1 MRDVMTVAL
10 APHELSGGSGS
21 SGAGSSA
28 AVASVDAL
36 GRATLHRIGVPG
48 VAWDSSS
55 SAGSESAYDHT
66 VEGDG
71 RVKRLKGDNAFD
83 VTAAAASGSGAP
95 EVAPGLEISC
105 LRRAAPSEWGWA
117 GAAFRPSSSGS
128 SSPDTLALC
137 HQLSRQWALADTTTG
152 AAVRTWATTQP
163 PRAVCWASPD
173 LVCLAE
179 RGTVTLWDARA
190 SSPACCARAQPSSQ
204 GLLHCV
210 TALGLQASGASSPDS
225 SNSGLAIACA
235 GDDRIVY
242 VLDPRMNLK
251 VTQRWRAPCKY
262 DVTSLHAA
270 SSTVSASSA
279 STALDAS
286 MDEAKSE
293 WGVNDSVEVMSGG
306 CVVYSSGM
314 DNELLT
320 CRLNPDHRGPSK
332 AVGNHQRARNKVKQ
346 GHNNNGNGNNNTNDQ
361 DAEAQGKSGGPMA
374 VSAGAPAAQAALAQ
388 GEAVGGHGR
397 LHQAHRLGIRGDAR
411 WLGVAYVHAQSGKRE
426 SSETLLG
433 LCASG
438 TLCVLTNP
446 QAARHAVA

>member
-10 APHELSGGSGS
+10 APHELSSSGGTSGS
-21 SGAGSSA
+21 GSSA

-36 GRATLHRIGVPG
+36 GRATLHRISVADA
-48 VAWDSSS
+48 AWDSSS
-55 SAGSESAYDHT
+55 SGSSDPADDRAA
-66 VEGDG
+66 EGG
-71 RVKRLKGDNAFD
+71 RAKRLKSEAADG
-83 VTAAAASGSGAP
+83 AAASAHGDLGA
-95 EVAPGLEISC
+95 APGLDLAC

-117 GAAFRPSSSGS
+117 GAAFRPWSSGS

-137 HQLSRQWALADTTTG
+137 HQLSRQWALADATTG
-152 AAVRTWATTQP
+152 AGVRTWATTQP
-163 PRAVCWASPD
+163 PRAICWASPD

-190 SSPACCARAQPSSQ
+190 SSAACCARAQPSSQ
-204 GLLHCV
+204 GLLHCL
-210 TALGLQASGASSPDS
+210 TALGPGSGASSHGS
-225 SNSGLAIACA
+225 SDNNSGLAIACA
-235 GDDRIVY
+235 GDDRIIY

-270 SSTVSASSA
+270 TSAAMSSFASASP
-279 STALDAS
+279 DAPT
-286 MDEAKSE
+286 DETNSV
-293 WGVNDSVEVMSGG
+293 WGVNDNVKVMSGG

-320 CRLNPDHRGPSK
+320 CRLNPDHRDPSQ
-332 AVGNHQRARNKVKQ
+332 AVGNHQRARSKIKQ
-346 GHNNNGNGNNNTNDQ
+346 GNNNNDKQAGAQGNNNG
-361 DAEAQGKSGGPMA
+361 GGPA
-374 VSAGAPAAQAALAQ
+374 ISAGAPAAQAALAQ

-397 LHQAHRLGIRGDAR
+397 LHQAHRLGVRGDAR
-411 WLGVAYVHAQSGKRE
+411 WLGVAHVHARNGGREGSGA
-426 SSETLLG
+426 LLG